1 MAREIV
7 LPQWGMGMEEG
18 TIIKWL
24 KREGDKV
31 EEGEPLAEIET
42 SKISSEIEAPASGVL
57 AYIIASEGETVRIGA
72 VMAILADPG
81 EKVERPTVAK
91 PEPEVK
97 PEPVSGAKVVTTRSE
112 PGVQVTPTARRLAR
126 QWDVDL
132 GQVEGTGP
140 GGRITEADVRMVFE
154 APGSRPQVQVVPT
167 ARRLATEQGIDLHQV
182 PGSGPGGRILVEDVE
197 RAVAAKAGS
206 AGRGVPLSGIRKVI
220 AERML
225 ESVQTMAQV
234 TLTTEADFTE
244 AVLLM
249 KELVSRWRARR
260 LRPLPQDL
268 VIMAT
273 ARALKEHPK
282 VNALL
287 VDDEVR
293 VLDEVNIGVA
303 TTTPDGLLVPVIKKA
318 GEKSLDQI
326 AQEVRELA
334 GKTRD
339 SRLLPKDLADASFT
353 ITNLGSYGV
362 DAFTPIINPPQVAIL
377 GVGRIVEKPAVHQ
390 GEIAIRSMMALSLTF
405 DHRALDGVPAAE
417 CLRAAKRYLE
427 DPRWMVPS

>member
-42 SKISSEIEAPASGVL
+42 SKISSEIEAPASGVP

>member
-167 ARRLATEQGIDLHQV
+167 ARRLATEQGIDLDQV

>member
-18 TIIKWL
+18 TIVKWL

-31 EEGEPLAEIET
+31 EEGDPLAEIET

-57 AYIIASEGETVRIGA
+57 AHIMASEGETVRIGA
-72 VMAILADPG
+72 VMAILAEPG
-81 EKVERPTVAK
+81 EKVERPAVAEPEREAK
-91 PEPEVK
+91 PEPA
-97 PEPVSGAKVVTTRSE
+97 SGTKVATVRSQ
-112 PGVQVTPTARRLAR
+112 PRVQVTPTARRLAR
-126 QWDVDL
+126 QQDVDL

-140 GGRITEADVRMVFE
+140 GGRINEADVRKVLE
-154 APGSRPQVQVVPT
+154 EPGSRPQVQVVPA
-167 ARRLATEQGIDLHQV
+167 ARRLATEQGIDLSQV
-182 PGSGPGGRILVEDVE
+182 PGTGPGGRILVEDVD
-197 RAVAAKAGS
+197 RAVTAKAAP
-206 AGRGVPLSGIRKVI
+206 AGRGAALSGIRKVI
-220 AERML
+220 AERMF

-249 KELVSRWRARR
+249 KELVSQWRSRR
-260 LRPLPQDL
+260 LRPLAQDL

-287 VDDEVR
+287 IDDEVR

-303 TTTPDGLLVPVIKKA
+303 LTIPDGLLVPVIKKA

-339 SRLLPKDLADASFT
+339 SRLLPEDMADAGFT
-353 ITNLGSYGV
+353 ITNLGAYGI

-417 CLRAAKRYLE
+417 CLRAAKRLLE
-427 DPRWMVPS
+427 DPRWMTPS

>member
-154 APGSRPQVQVVPT
+154 APGSRLQVQVVPT